1 MFKHVRRKGGADSFD
16 VKNLNKRIY
25 VCELHFKDK
34 DLRLLR
40 VEEKESHAQENSF
53 NIPKTTSKQKATR
66 PPPRNQ
72 LI

>member
-34 DLRLLR
+34 DLRLLW
-40 VEEKESHAQENSF
+40 VEEERKSRPGEFLQY
-53 NIPKTTSKQKATR
+53 SKS
-66 PPPRNQ
+66 NQ
-72 LI
+72 